1 MKLSAGHWWKRR
13 KRKPD
18 ERMTAMTEY
27 KIGNA
32 IVRMH
37 GKPDQANLEAATA
50 RFLNKVVQQR
60 RKQEKERSGK
70 DERKACV

>member
-1 MKLSAGHWWKRR
+1 
-13 KRKPD
+13 
-18 ERMTAMTEY
+18 MTEY
-27 KIGNA
+27 KIGPA

-60 RKQEKERSGK
+60 RKQAKERSGK
-70 DERKACV
+70 DERKTDL